1 MPEALECA
9 TGEAAAPPRP
19 HKRISDSRSLER
31 SLQLVLLPG
40 REDLLL

>member
-19 HKRISDSRSLER
+19 HKGIPDRSFSRAS
-31 SLQLVLLPG
+31 SSAGLLPG